1 MRRAASIAALAC
13 GFLCLAMLWGQPR
26 ASLGQVPAPAR
37 EQTKAPVALKPQ
49 TRVQGQAIP
58 VDPATISIDDGDSV
72 FIHWPDGDEETVRI
86 LGIDSPEV
94 RHDEHGIPLD
104 QSFGP
109 EARAFAQGAFAVATD
124 VKLIRAGMLDP
135 YGRTLGYLIVN
146 GKNYSVLIVR
156 ARLAEESVS
165 HYGDN
170 GLPALAAEVTAA
182 AKAAGP
188 MPFEPPY
195 VFRKRMRILS
205 ETAKSAR
212 REPRP

>member
-1 MRRAASIAALAC
+1 MH
-13 GFLCLAMLWGQPR
+13 F
-26 ASLGQVPAPAR
+26 
-37 EQTKAPVALKPQ
+37 
-49 TRVQGQAIP
+49 
-58 VDPATISIDDGDSV
+58 
-72 FIHWPDGDEETVRI
+72 

-109 EARAFAQGAFAVATD
+109 EARAFAQGAFAAATD
-124 VKLIRAGMLDP
+124 VKLIRAGTLDP
-135 YGRTLGYLIVN
+135 YGRTLGYLIIN

-170 GLPALAAEVTAA
+170 GLPVLAAEVTAA
-182 AKAAGP
+182 ARAAGP

-195 VFRKRMRILS
+195 VFRKRMRVLS
-205 ETAKSAR
+205 ETAKGATRGTSSLNRLSRKETPFLGSASMSVSIVGWKGETGPAGAAR
-212 REPRP
+212 PDAAPRKRPALDE

>member
-1 MRRAASIAALAC
+1 MRRAASIAASACLLLSLAVV
-13 GFLCLAMLWGQPR
+13 WSRPR
-26 ASLGQVPAPAR
+26 ASLGQVPAPTAA
-37 EQTKAPVALKPQ
+37 QAPVTLKAQ
-49 TRVQGQAIP
+49 TRVSGQAIQ
-58 VDPATISIDDGDSV
+58 VGPASISIDDGDSV
-72 FIHWPDGDEETVRI
+72 FIHWPGGDEETVRI

-109 EARAFAQGAFAVATD
+109 EARAFAQGAFAAATD
-124 VKLIRAGMLDP
+124 VKLIRAGTLDP
-135 YGRTLGYLIVN
+135 YGRTLGYLIIN

-170 GLPALAAEVTAA
+170 GLPALAAEVTTT
-182 AKAAGP
+182 AKATGP
-188 MPFEPPY
+188 MPFEPPH
-195 VFRKRMRILS
+195 VFRKRMRMLS
-205 ETAKSAR
+205 ETLKNAR